1 MIKKWLALLVTGFG
15 LGMLTLVAVQA
26 QQKSAQTATRAPAKG
41 PSLTPSDYIEIEQ
54 LVARYGHAIDMCVN
68 NGYEYADLYTPD
80 GVFIDLYSD
89 NGVKQG
95 GIRSVGR
102 DQLADAA
109 GGGKFNCRGD
119 RRFELTHAIVNLVIT
134 PTAEGAIGKSIVLE
148 MWPDPSDREVNRR
161 AGSYEDV
168 YVKTP
173 QGWRFQQR
181 AHVRKRD
188 KGDPRG

>member
-26 QQKSAQTATRAPAKG
+26 QQKSAQTATRAPAKR